1 MVIRILQKTN
11 NKLDV
16 IMKTKYIL
24 KGIIATLLLTFIFA
38 NTSCESYN
46 EPLLDGIGNTR
57 EFSPIGLTARVRNQ
71 TFVELTWTVKE
82 GENKFVVEFSA
93 DDTEFKTIYKTVEV
107 TASQLPILVSL
118 EGETTY
124 AIRVK
129 AVTPGL
135 ADSKWSVTT
144 ATTLSEQ
151 LFLPV
156 QPADIEAKQVTLR
169 WTPNSNVTQI
179 TVAPGGI
186 THAITPAEKAAG
198 VAVITGL
205 TGETAYTATLLNGAK
220 KRGVVT
226 FTTGIDIGTGILV
239 TTTDNLFQKITDA
252 PSGSVLVFMPG
263 DYTAQTGTIAINKT
277 ITLRGLKTADK
288 SKLKVNFT
296 LANNPANAAEVVSLS
311 LIDLDLSGTGLTSGA
326 ITIATPATTQLG
338 DVLISNCNVHDFPSQ
353 LIYGNASAKL
363 KSFTVDNSIIKNVNT
378 AGSADFIDF
387 RTTYVASIS
396 LTKST
401 FDTCSS
407 RDFIRLDAAAGLTGT
422 GLTSTVLID
431 ACTIY
436 APTLPLASR
445 ILYLRFALNA
455 PTVRN
460 TLFAVGSA
468 VYTNSTA
475 TAAPVFVNNNNFNS
489 PNLQLAGSNN
499 RPDTAATVLDPQ
511 FVSAATGNFT
521 IKNQTLIDRQV
532 GDPRW
537 RQ

>member
-1 MVIRILQKTN
+1 MN
-11 NKLDV
+11 NKFKV

-24 KGIIATLLLTFIFA
+24 KGIIATVLLTFIFA
-38 NTSCESYN
+38 SSSCESYN

-57 EFSPIGLTARVRNQ
+57 EFSPIGLTAKVRNQ
-71 TFVELTWTVKE
+71 TFVELAWTVKE
-82 GENKFVVEFSA
+82 GEDKFTVEFSA
-93 DDTEFKTIYKTVEV
+93 DDPEFKTIYKTVQV

-129 AVTPGL
+129 TVTPGL
-135 ADSKWSVTT
+135 ADSKWSVTS

-156 QPADIEAKQVTLR
+156 QPIDVEAKQVTLR

-186 THAITPAEKAAG
+186 SHTITAAEKTAG

-205 TGETAYTATLLNGAK
+205 TGETAYTATLLNGTK

-239 TTTDNLFQKITDA
+239 TTADNIFQKIADA

-263 DYTAQTGTIAINKT
+263 DYTAQTGLIPITKT

-296 LANNPANAAEVVSLS
+296 LVNNPLNTAEVVSFS
-311 LIDLDLSGTGLTSGA
+311 LIDLDLNGTGLTGGA
-326 ITIATPATTQLG
+326 IAITSPATTALG

-353 LIYGNASAKL
+353 LMYGNALARL

-378 AGSADFIDF
+378 ASGADFIDF
-387 RTTYVASIS
+387 RTTYVATVS

-407 RDFIRLDAAAGLTGT
+407 RDFIRLDAAATLSGT
-422 GLTSTVLID
+422 GLTSNVSID

-445 ILYLRFALNA
+445 ILYVRFLLNSL
-455 PTVRN
+455 TVRN

-475 TAAPVFVNNNNFNS
+475 TTAPVFVNNNNFNS
-489 PNLQLAGSNN
+489 PNLALTGSNN
-499 RPDTAATVLDPQ
+499 RPDASATVLDPQ
-511 FVSAATGNFT
+511 FTSAATGNFT
-521 IKNQTLIDRQV
+521 IKNQTLIDNKV

>member
-1 MVIRILQKTN
+1 MIMVIKSLEKI
-11 NKLDV
+11 NKV
-16 IMKTKYIL
+16 NMMKTKYIL
-24 KGIIATLLLTFIFA
+24 KGLIATLLLSFA
-38 NTSCESYN
+38 VSSCESYT
-46 EPLLDGIGNTR
+46 EELLSGIGNTR
-57 EFSPIGLTARVRNQ
+57 EFSPIELTAKVKNQ
-71 TFVELTWTVKE
+71 TVVELNWTV
-82 GENKFVVEFSA
+82 NPAADHYTVEFSA
-93 DDTEFKTIYKTVEV
+93 DDTEFKTIYKTLQVKGN
-107 TASQLPILVSL
+107 QLPISVAL
-118 EGETTY
+118 EGETIY

-129 AVTPGL
+129 AITNGL
-135 ADSKWSVTT
+135 EDSKWSVTT

-151 LFLPV
+151 LFFPV

-169 WTPNSNVTQI
+169 WVPNSSVTQI
-179 TVAPGGI
+179 SVMPGSIIHTI
-186 THAITPAEKAAG
+186 TAAEKTAG
-198 VAVITGL
+198 VAVVTGL
-205 TGETAYTATLLNGAK
+205 TGETDYTATLLNGTK

-239 TTTDNLFQKITDA
+239 TPTDNLFQKITNA

-263 DYTAQTGTIAINKT
+263 DYTAQTGLIAINKT

-296 LANNPANAAEVVSLS
+296 LSNNPNNTTEAVSLS
-311 LIDLDLSGTGLTSGA
+311 LIDLDLSGTGLTGGA
-326 ITIATPATTQLG
+326 IAITSAAATPLG

-353 LIYGNASAKL
+353 LMYGNAGARL
-363 KSFTVDNSIIKNVNT
+363 KSFTIDNSIVKNVNT
-378 AGSADFIDF
+378 AGGADFIDF
-387 RTTYVASIS
+387 RTTYVANVT

-422 GLTSTVLID
+422 GLTSNVLID

-436 APTLPLASR
+436 SPALPLASR
-445 ILYLRFALNA
+445 ILYIRFISNA
-455 PTVRN
+455 STVRN

-475 TAAPVFVNNNNFNS
+475 TAAPVFSNNNNFNS

-499 RPDTAATVLDPQ
+499 RPDASATVLDPQ
-511 FVSAATGNFT
+511 FTSATTGDFT
-521 IKNQTLIDRQV
+521 VKNQTIIDKKI

-537 RQ
+537 IK